1 MRIRQSILIVLFVD
15 LVKIGNGF
23 VWNSKNDVI
32 GRKRIVVR
40 SDAADISFIKVIEAE
55 ASAQSSRLQVSANT
69 RKRLNGAVS
78 ERTKAEALLRKALI
92 TAKEVLEIEAKASK
106 ERYEESIQ
114 AIAEYK
120 KRQVT
125 KKQLATTERELIE
138 SISSVVSMT
147 PEPVIAERLSAVV
160 EAKTEMANVDDELA
174 QEYGQAANRL
184 EEVANAATN
193 DAFLVE
199 DALKAFPSDLSD
211 GSAIRNFDWSQV
223 ESVMTLLANI
233 DAREE
238 SQKKETER
246 LASVVTTLSKRR
258 ALAVAQAGDDST
270 TAKSKSKTPPSP
282 IVGGLKSVTSSVAT
296 VAGAAADWILSDQ
309 PEKIADTISS
319 RFKAKSTEPELVA
332 DVPKPESE
340 TEAEPELVAEVPK
353 PESETEAEPEL
364 VAEVPKP
371 ESEAEAEPE
380 LVDEVP
386 KPELETEAEPELVAE
401 VPKPEL
407 ETEAELV
414 AEVPKPESE
423 EAVTEKPEPEPSFS
437 VIDDPAPEFV
447 AEETLQPPLP
457 EDTIDTIENLPTAFS
472 PSNDATPTTTTTK
485 PKKKKKTTTNRGFG
499 PSK

>member
-1 MRIRQSILIVLFVD
+1 
-15 LVKIGNGF
+15 
-23 VWNSKNDVI
+23 
-32 GRKRIVVR
+32 
-40 SDAADISFIKVIEAE
+40 
-55 ASAQSSRLQVSANT
+55 
-69 RKRLNGAVS
+69 
-78 ERTKAEALLRKALI
+78 
-92 TAKEVLEIEAKASK
+92 
-106 ERYEESIQ
+106 
-114 AIAEYK
+114 
-120 KRQVT
+120 
-125 KKQLATTERELIE
+125 
-138 SISSVVSMT
+138 
-147 PEPVIAERLSAVV
+147 
-160 EAKTEMANVDDELA
+160 
-174 QEYGQAANRL
+174 
-184 EEVANAATN
+184 
-193 DAFLVE
+193 
-199 DALKAFPSDLSD
+199 
-211 GSAIRNFDWSQV
+211 
-223 ESVMTLLANI
+223 MTLLANI

-353 PESETEAEPEL
+353 PESE
-364 VAEVPKP
+364 
-371 ESEAEAEPE
+371 AEAEPE
-380 LVDEVP
+380 LVD
-386 KPELETEAEPELVAE
+386 E